1 MSNYINLTK
10 LIRKSEFA
18 TAFALFIK
26 NGAYKS
32 QSSLN

>member
-18 TAFALFIK
+18 TAFAFFIK
-26 NGAYKS
+26 NGVYKILS
-32 QSSLN
+32 